1 MEKWRAGENEN
12 EIYYKGEKMK
22 YYKLE
27 AGVRVFEPDPVTEER
42 EKEDEEIPFT
52 D

>member
-1 MEKWRAGENEN
+1 MEKWKAGENEN

-27 AGVRVFEPDPVTEER
+27 PGVRVFEPDAAG